1 MQMNATNL
9 NYTNVTVPVVGLDV
23 DLNITGLKVAES
35 SVNASMPIIKI
46 NEDSGVFQFSD
57 LNLNFTFD
65 YFYVTNPPILADMGS
80 AWIAITAL
88 DLNTSLT
95 TTFNQ
100 SDELLQVQLSDI
112 TIETSNPQPFLLFNG
127 VADYSQVVTSLL
139 DTLTAII
146 RNRIISIVNQQVFT
160 PKVNTF
166 ANKVLSLFPTE
177 IPLMVGN

>member
-1 MQMNATNL
+1 
-9 NYTNVTVPVVGLDV
+9 
-23 DLNITGLKVAES
+23 
-35 SVNASMPIIKI
+35 
-46 NEDSGVFQFSD
+46 
-57 LNLNFTFD
+57 
-65 YFYVTNPPILADMGS
+65 MGS